1 MGQQVNDQP
10 TAGSPETAIASVVLP
25 ARPRSADFDVLVVG
39 AGPTGLL
46 AACELLR
53 RGVQVRI
60 IDRALEPTKAPK
72 ALTLWPRVLDILD
85 DLGVGDTIRR
95 ASIRINAFSYFSDR
109 RPLASFNFPEG
120 LAPRELP
127 QHETERALTERLL
140 TLGGKVERGVRL
152 LSLDDVDFSDRI
164 EATNG
169 VTAVLEHGDGAV
181 ERVHSAFVIG
191 ADGAG
196 SAVRGQLGIG
206 FQGTTYE
213 MAFALIDT
221 RIEGY
226 LPSDEILYYQT
237 PTGTLVIVPHPDGA
251 FRFLS
256 VMPER
261 NQEISVPM
269 MQAIVDERGPR
280 EVRITEPVW
289 QTVFR
294 VHARCATDFQ
304 RGRAFLVGDAAHVH
318 SPAGGQGMNNGL
330 QDAHNLGWK
339 LAAVI
344 HGESPNSLLLSYGP
358 ERSEAT
364 RRIVRDTD
372 LQTRA
377 WMFTG
382 PAKVLARDAAFRL
395 LDRSGAVSRFYA
407 PVMAGRRLAYAPV
420 RDTQQPSRWSAC
432 HLRRRLP
439 SSLKVGAVFPR
450 QLAMAYGI
458 DGPEADLLGWTV
470 AVQMPPNGVHWLAK
484 AGRITAQWPRVRVVR
499 LPRGSVSPNT
509 LCRRPGYYLIRPD
522 GHIAAHGHQSDLNRL
537 EAELSTVLN
546 SPAHMAP

>member
-10 TAGSPETAIASVVLP
+10 TAGSPKTAIA
-25 ARPRSADFDVLVVG
+25 AWPRSADFDVLVVG

-53 RGVQVRI
+53 RGVRVRI

-95 ASIRINAFSYFSDR
+95 ASIRINAFSYFSGR

-127 QHETERALTERLL
+127 QHETERVLTERLL
-140 TLGGKVERGVRL
+140 ALGGKVERGVL
-152 LSLDDVDFSDRI
+152 LRSLDDVDFSNRI
-164 EATNG
+164 ETTNG

-304 RGRAFLVGDAAHVH
+304 RGRAFLVGDAAHVRL
-318 SPAGGQGMNNGL
+318 SPIPDRTEDLVRWQCGDTMARQIG
-330 QDAHNLGWK
+330 
-339 LAAVI
+339 V
-344 HGESPNSLLLSYGP
+344 Y
-358 ERSEAT
+358 RS
-364 RRIVRDTD
+364 
-372 LQTRA
+372 
-377 WMFTG
+377 
-382 PAKVLARDAAFRL
+382 
-395 LDRSGAVSRFYA
+395 
-407 PVMAGRRLAYAPV
+407 
-420 RDTQQPSRWSAC
+420 QP
-432 HLRRRLP
+432 
-439 SSLKVGAVFPR
+439 K
-450 QLAMAYGI
+450 
-458 DGPEADLLGWTV
+458 
-470 AVQMPPNGVHWLAK
+470 
-484 AGRITAQWPRVRVVR
+484 
-499 LPRGSVSPNT
+499 
-509 LCRRPGYYLIRPD
+509 
-522 GHIAAHGHQSDLNRL
+522 
-537 EAELSTVLN
+537 STVDSDQQWNTCDTKL
-546 SPAHMAP
+546 SDGRQSVRIAGVQHHRPHR